1 LRKKGKTILDEAR
14 YADFCLRYRNDL
26 VRYITEAVGVVPSW
40 QQLEAIEAIQEPG
53 SRIAIS
59 SGHGSGK
66 SFLYAVVCDW
76 MLRTYIFSNTML
88 TATNIEQVRSVV
100 WKELDTVM
108 WAVNAAYPWMS
119 DFFIKE
125 TKRYYARGFKDSWY
139 VLPRTA
145 PKHKPESIAGQHR
158 KWYTV
163 LVDEASGVDD
173 GIFDVIRGALTDDHN
188 RMVIVSQ
195 PTRASGHFADAFS
208 AKKSLYKT
216 FYFNAEESRLVSK
229 KFIREKMIEYG
240 GHHSPEYQIRV
251 LGRFPDN
258 LSGMLI
264 PRHWCLDAQK
274 FKIVHPNEWG
284 WVITVDVGEGVY
296 RDSSV
301 YTVGKVSG
309 YDETRVIDP
318 IESVERND
326 VDPKKWGQEV
336 HQRALDLPNV
346 TIAVDADGPGLATAL
361 ELEDLGHDV
370 VRIHWGRPPHAD
382 RDKKRYQDQRAYACV
397 MARQA
402 IFEGRLKLA
411 PVKKVVEQAS
421 KIPYSFDRRGRYV
434 ITPKQQ
440 MSSQGIRSPDI
451 FDTHCFFYLADFVP
465 AGEAATTEEKDELL
479 KWAEE
484 ILEGE

>member
-1 LRKKGKTILDEAR
+1 MT
-14 YADFCLRYRNDL
+14 
-26 VRYITEAVGVVPSW
+26 W
-40 QQLEAIEAIQEPG
+40 QQLLAAEAIQVPG
-53 SRIAIS
+53 SRVAIS

-76 MLRTYIFSNTML
+76 KLRTYEKSNTLL

-100 WKELDTVM
+100 WKELDDVM
-108 WAVNAAYPWMS
+108 AAVNSHYPWMQGH
-119 DFFIKE
+119 FIKE
-125 TKRYYARGFKDSWY
+125 TRRYYAKGRKDSWY

-145 PKHKPESIAGQHR
+145 PKHKPESVAGQHR

-173 GIFDVIRGALTDDHN
+173 EIFGVLRGALTDKHN
-188 RMVIVSQ
+188 RFIMVSQ

-208 AKKSLYKT
+208 TLTELYKT
-216 FYFNAEESRLVSK
+216 FYFNAEESPLVSK
-229 KFIREKMIEYG
+229 EFIREKLIEYG
-240 GHHSPEYQIRV
+240 GHHSPEYQIKV

-258 LSGMLI
+258 LSGFLI
-264 PRHWCLDAQK
+264 PRSWCLDSQK
-274 FKIVHPNEWG
+274 YIIHHATEWG

-301 YTVGKVSG
+301 YTVGRVSG
-309 YDETRVIDP
+309 YDETRVVEVL
-318 IESVERND
+318 ESVERND
-326 VDPKKWGQEV
+326 IDPKRFGQLV
-336 HQRALDLPNV
+336 HQSAMDLPNV
-346 TIAVDADGPGLATAL
+346 TIAVDSDGPGLATAI

-370 VRIHWGRPPHAD
+370 VRIHWGRPPHSD

-397 MARQA
+397 QSRQA
-402 IFEGRLKLA
+402 IFEKRLKLA
-411 PVKKVVEQAS
+411 PDKKVVEQAS

-451 FDTHCFFYLADFVP
+451 FDTHCFFYLTDYAPV
-465 AGEAATTEEKDELL
+465 GEAAGNEEKDELL

-484 ILEGE
+484 ILEG